1 MEHNM
6 LLIVDDDEGHRLML
20 DTLLKR
26 WGFATALAQNGAE
39 AVEKAREAPYDA
51 ILMDM
56 RMPDMDGMTALGAIK
71 AYNPAI
77 PIIIMTAYSAVEN
90 AIEAMKA
97 GAYDYLTKPLD
108 FDKLKITLTRAIE
121 HFALLEENT
130 RLKAQMGQI
139 PGARTRILGSSP
151 KMQRLMEL
159 IRTVAPSDTT
169 VLIYG
174 KSGTGKELVARAL
187 HELSPRASGPW
198 VAVNCAALSENLLE
212 SELFGHE
219 KGAFTGADKRR
230 EGRFM
235 QANGGTLFLDEIGEI
250 SQLMQVKLLRV
261 LQQREIQRVG
271 DNETIPVDVRL
282 ITATNRDLMEEVQ
295 KGNFREDLYYRL
307 NVLTLHVPALQERTE
322 DIPLLAQHF
331 LTVFAAR
338 EHKEIKGFTPR
349 AMDALLKYPW
359 PGNVRELE
367 NAIERAVVLLSGA
380 YVTEQELPSAIHATQ
395 DQEGNGEAPVAGMGM
410 AHEAGAENNT
420 HSPSHGYSLEN
431 MEKQLIME
439 ALKATGNNKSEA
451 AKRLGI
457 SRKTLHLKL
466 KAYGE

>member
-26 WGFATALAQNGAE
+26 WGFATSLAQNGAQ
-39 AVEKAREAPYDA
+39 AVEKAKEAPYDA

-56 RMPDMDGMTALGAIK
+56 RMPDMDGMTALGTIK

-121 HFALLEENT
+121 HFALMEENT

-139 PGARTRILGSSP
+139 PGTRTRILGSSP

-169 VLIYG
+169 VLVYG

-219 KGAFTGADKRR
+219 KGAFTGADKLR

-271 DNETIPVDVRL
+271 GNETLPVDVRL
-282 ITATNRDLMEEVQ
+282 ITATNRDLMEEVH

-307 NVLTLHVPALQERTE
+307 NVLTLQVPALQERAE

-331 LTVFAAR
+331 LTAFAAR
-338 EHKEIKGFTPR
+338 EHKEVKGFTPR

-380 YVTEQELPSAIHATQ
+380 YITEQELPSAIHATHNIA
-395 DQEGNGEAPVAGMGM
+395 EHGEATDEYAGEANM
-410 AHEAGAENNT
+410 ASNSQT
-420 HSPSHGYSLEN
+420 VPKGYSLEN

-466 KAYGE
+466 KAYAE

>member
-1 MEHNM
+1 MERNT
-6 LLIVDDDEGHRLML
+6 LLIVDDDDGHRLML

-26 WGFATALAQNGAE
+26 WGFTTTLAQNGLQ
-39 AVEKAREAPYDA
+39 AVELAKEAPFDA

-56 RMPDMDGMTALGAIK
+56 RMPDMDGMTALSTIK

-77 PIIIMTAYSAVEN
+77 PVIIMTAYSAVEN
-90 AIEAMKA
+90 AIDAMKA

-108 FDKLKITLTRAIE
+108 FDKLKITLNRAIE
-121 HFALLEENT
+121 HSALIEENT
-130 RLKAQMGQI
+130 RLKAQIGEL
-139 PGARTRILGSSP
+139 PGIRPRILGSSP
-151 KMQRLMEL
+151 KMQRLLEL

-187 HELSPRASGPW
+187 HEASPRSSGPW
-198 VAVNCAALSENLLE
+198 IAVNCAALSENLLE

-219 KGAFTGADKRR
+219 KGAFTGAEKRR

-271 DNETIPVDVRL
+271 GNETLPVDVRL
-282 ITATNRDLMEEVQ
+282 ITATNRDLMEEVRR
-295 KGNFREDLYYRL
+295 GNFREDLYYRL

-331 LTVFAAR
+331 LTAFSAR
-338 EHKEIKGFTPR
+338 EHKDIKGFTPR
-349 AMDALLKYPW
+349 AMDALLKYTW

-367 NAIERAVVLLSGA
+367 NAIERAVVLLSGV
-380 YVTEQELPSAIHATQ
+380 YVTEQELPSAIFASPHPADTIPTADMPPVTDMYGQ
-395 DQEGNGEAPVAGMGM
+395 SGIAGTAGTTEIVDTTGLTPPSTLSPPPAPARVFPGKYG
-410 AHEAGAENNT
+410 
-420 HSPSHGYSLEN
+420 
-431 MEKQLIME
+431 K
-439 ALKATGNNKSEA
+439 
-451 AKRLGI
+451 
-457 SRKTLHLKL
+457 
-466 KAYGE
+466 KAYYGSLKSHRQ